1 MPEDAPSPPPLASRS
16 YDGCKRGPGKGSDPA
31 VEVHVRAV
39 RRRNWPLEDRL
50 RIVRET
56 LEPGVVVQT
65 VADRHGVST
74 GQLYT
79 WHKQMLAT
87 AMAGFAP
94 VEVVPDPPPP
104 ALPPP
109 PTAPVVVETTGSLEI
124 VLPSGASIRV
134 TGAVD
139 PAMLRLVLAELGG
152 R

>member
-1 MPEDAPSPPPLASRS
+1 MPDDAPSPPPLASRS
-16 YDGCKRGPGKGSDPA
+16 YDGRKSGPGKGSDPA
-31 VEVHVRAV
+31 VEVRVRAV

-79 WHKQMLAT
+79 WRKQMLAP
-87 AMAGFAP
+87 AMAGFAS
-94 VEVVPDPPPP
+94 VEVVPEPPP

-109 PTAPVVVETTGSLEI
+109 PTASAVVETTGSLEI
-124 VLPSGASIRV
+124 VLPSGTSIRIA
-134 TGAVD
+134 GAVD
-139 PAMLRLVLAELGG
+139 PVMLRLVLAELGG

>member
-1 MPEDAPSPPPLASRS
+1 M
-16 YDGCKRGPGKGSDPA
+16 GSDPA
-31 VEVHVRAV
+31 VEVRVRAV
-39 RRRNWPLEDRL
+39 RRRDWSTEDRL

-56 LEPGVVVQT
+56 LEPGAVVQT

-79 WHKQMLAT
+79 WRKQMLAM

-94 VEVVPDPPPP
+94 VEVVPEPPP
-104 ALPPP
+104 ALPAPP
-109 PTAPVVVETTGSLEI
+109 AMPTIVEAAGSMEI

-139 PAMLRLVLAELGG
+139 AATLRMVLAELGG